1 MPKCLSIFHLALC
14 KNMCYT
20 LGIQPIMLSIMNV
33 KLVQAYVAKKVTT
46 RHPNLA
52 YARETM
58 DREEYHCMVLGKK
71 VYGFHPKVL
80 MDVQNTIVR
89 RFGLKEHNAMFQY
102 PTLRQWISD
111 ITCTWS
117 KEDIL
122 AYFVE
127 RSGLCIQT
135 LQKATIGGSTIC
147 RDYLIGLV
155 EELEDITGKQLGDGN
170 IDDPLAYLG
179 DNITYDEIA
188 EFFSFNGNA
197 TQIND
202 KIATLAH

>member
-1 MPKCLSIFHLALC
+1 
-14 KNMCYT
+14 
-20 LGIQPIMLSIMNV
+20 MLSIMNV

-46 RHPNLA
+46 RHPDLA
-52 YARETM
+52 WARETM
-58 DREEYHCMVLGKK
+58 SREDYHCMVLGKK
-71 VYGFHPKVL
+71 VYGFNPKVL
-80 MDVQNTIVR
+80 MDAQATIVR

-127 RSGLCIQT
+127 RCGLCLQT
-135 LQKATIGGSTIC
+135 LQKATIGGNTIC

-155 EELEDITGKQLGDGN
+155 EDLEDITGKQLGDSN

-202 KIATLAH
+202 KIANLAH